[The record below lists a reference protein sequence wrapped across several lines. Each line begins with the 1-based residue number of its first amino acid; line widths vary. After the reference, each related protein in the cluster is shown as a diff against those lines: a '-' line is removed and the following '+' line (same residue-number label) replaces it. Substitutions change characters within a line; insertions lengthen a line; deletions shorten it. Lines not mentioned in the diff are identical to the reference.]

1 MTSEKNPV
9 ATPSTENLAIKDI
22 LQVHNALMGGTR
34 AMRAYSTT
42 FLPKEKKE
50 KDVDYNIRLSRSTL
64 YPGYSRT
71 IKYLVGQVFS
81 RPIVLPEEMPDKLSG
96 LMDDI
101 DLNDNNINTFF
112 SNILKK
118 GINHGSA
125 AILVDMQPG
134 GKVRTVAEEKEKG
147 IRPYCVNIDVENII
161 GVKTDNSGSL
171 TQVRIYEEIEVEGE
185 DGYSLKNE
193 KRIRVLEPGKYEVY
207 TYSEKDDDYFL
218 TDDGVTSLDF
228 IPLVVF
234 MPGDR
239 RSAVTA
245 MPPLDDLAWINVAH
259 WQSQSDQ
266 RNILHVARVPLLFGK
281 MIDVDVL
288 AVGGSRLTNSQDE
301 KGDLKYVE
309 HTGAAIGS
317 GRQDLE
323 DLKKDMALFGMQ
335 LMAAKPGSQTATEK
349 SIEKAE
355 SDSTLKSWALLLEE
369 AVNTAL
375 NYMGQYADVQYPG
388 GATVNTDYRSML
400 TDFTA
405 KELLD
410 AVREG
415 ILSKEVV
422 FTELKKRGAISSSFD
437 WEENLA
443 QMENE
448 NRSAGLFAD
457 MAAQSL
463 GQ

>member
-1 MTSEKNPV
+1 
-9 ATPSTENLAIKDI
+9 
-22 LQVHNALMGGTR
+22 
-34 AMRAYSTT
+34 
-42 FLPKEKKE
+42 
-50 KDVDYNIRLSRSTL
+50 
-64 YPGYSRT
+64 
-71 IKYLVGQVFS
+71 
-81 RPIVLPEEMPDKLSG
+81 
-96 LMDDI
+96 MDDI

-171 TQVRIYEEIEVEGE
+171 TQVRIYEEIEVDGE

-193 KRIRVLEPGKYEVY
+193 KRIRVLEPGKFEVY

-239 RSAVTA
+239 MSAVTA

-309 HTGAAIGS
+309 HSGAAIGS